1 MFICSVGN
9 TERSSIVSDYRTIQV
24 CIEAF
29 WYACF
34 GYIWGSVDFFGFASF
49 AVIAAFVG

>member
-34 GYIWGSVDFFGFASF
+34 GFISGSVDIIGFAAL